1 MVVRHIR
8 HIHNRIK
15 KTHQNNRKFLK
26 NPFFW
31 LVILVGTFIIYKSML
46 PLVNADSST
55 NPLRTARIDAV
66 IQNPYQEG
74 ITTEFPDGQS
84 FIEVGVNVYKNDGTP
99 LANEPITIVKPASV
113 LTVGPKTTED
123 GHFTL
128 KFASNKSQLA
138 NIKIKLTNCSTVKAS
153 FKIRFAQDKSIKDV
167 SDKNSFITGTPL
179 TLQAEIKP
187 WMTDH
192 LLQSEVKYIYTR
204 RVNKW
209 GFWVKEK
216 RVVTGEMTCNDGVCS
231 ATFASTNTDKDR
243 NSNQTFSYSFVF
255 KDANGK
261 VFTKSGRGKLIEP

>member
-8 HIHNRIK
+8 HIHNKIK

-31 LVILVGTFIIYKSML
+31 LVVLAGTFVMYKSML
-46 PLVNADSST
+46 PLINADSST
-55 NPLRTARIDAV
+55 NPLKTAKITVV
-66 IQNPYQEG
+66 IQNPYEEK
-74 ITTEFPDGQS
+74 IPTEFPDGRS
-84 FIEVGVNVYKNDGTP
+84 FIEAGVNVYKSDGTP
-99 LANEPITIVKPASV
+99 LVQEPIIINKPMYVSV
-113 LTVGPKTTED
+113 IGPATTED

-128 KFASNKSQLA
+128 KFASDKSQLA
-138 NIKIKLTNCSTVKAS
+138 NIKVKLKNCSTVKTT
-153 FKIRFAQDKSIKDV
+153 FKIRFAQDKRIKDI
-167 SDKNSFITGTPL
+167 SDKNSFLTGTPL

-216 RVVTGEMTCNDGVCS
+216 RVVTEEMTCNDGVCS